1 MILPFTCYC
10 SRGDLL
16 SHTVWPKYF
25 CFIAI
30 LMGLTISLF
39 CLHDWLSKV
48 SSESFC
54 MATSQMPAN
63 VKYFY
68 LGKILNNNKEYFAT
82 YLINWQQVSKM
93 TVFGK
98 SISGRVSLK
107 KRLKSGK
114 KLHIRKDTSA
124 ERYTWG
130 LEQHA
135 LVSRQSLFQR
145 RPCIFQQDHAK
156 CSTAFITTAS
166 LHSKKV

>member
-114 KLHIRKDTSA
+114 KTAHQERYQCWKVYMGFRATYARIQTISFSKKALHISA
-124 ERYTWG
+124 
-130 LEQHA
+130 
-135 LVSRQSLFQR
+135 
-145 RPCIFQQDHAK
+145 RPC
-156 CSTAFITTAS
+156 
-166 LHSKKV
+166 